1 MRFSVFAVCAAV
13 FVFVFDCPSVQ
24 ANQDEWFDSA
34 RDLAQEKVDAAA
46 LWFDG
51 YFGDPQADPDALAH
65 NYMRVIG
72 RTLWYAE
79 SATQTSF
86 RVRGS
91 LHLPRFN
98 ERLELLFEDD
108 QSDESDSDVLP
119 GEGFDETQVALR
131 WHWIDNDDVKLD
143 LTAHWKDSG
152 LRPGV
157 RFRRSVSLSRSS
169 ALRGYHRFDYNSDGW
184 DTVTDVAIDRTLGNS
199 SSLRWR
205 NRLDTSLGREK
216 ARWRSVLQ
224 LRSIQGDG
232 VGEIG
237 RQWFVGLSGTGSR
250 TLSEMTK
257 TIGFTWRRSF
267 WRDYLWFE
275 VEPRYIWNSEAC
287 ECNTAG
293 IQLKAEVLLFDPD

>member
-1 MRFSVFAVCAAV
+1 MRLSVFAACTVVCV
-13 FVFVFDCPSVQ
+13 FACPSVQ
-24 ANQDEWFDSA
+24 ANQDEWFDNA
-34 RDLAQEKVDAAA
+34 RHVAQEKVDAVA

-79 SATQTSF
+79 SATQTSV
-86 RVRGS
+86 RIRGS

-108 QSDESDSDVLP
+108 QPDESDPKALL
-119 GEGFDETQVALR
+119 GEGFNETQVALR
-131 WHWIDNDDVKLD
+131 WHWIDNDAWKLD
-143 LTAHWKDSG
+143 LTAHWKNSG
-152 LRPGV
+152 VRPGV
-157 RFRRSVSLSRSS
+157 RFRRSVVLSRSV
-169 ALRGYHRFDYNSDGW
+169 ALRGYHRFDYNSEGW
-184 DTVTDVAIDRTLGNS
+184 DTVTDIAIDRTLTNS

-205 NRLDTSLGREK
+205 NRIDTSLGREE

-237 RQWFVGLSGTGSR
+237 RRWSVGLAGLGSPSL
-250 TLSEMTK
+250 TDATK
-257 TIGFTWRRSF
+257 TVSFTWRRSF